1 MEKARKIQN
10 YLNRGKKSRT
20 IVQLT
25 LLFMSLLASSCS
37 VIGGIFKAGMGLGIF
52 IVVAI
57 VILIIVLF
65 LRLGNKK
72 NE

>member
-1 MEKARKIQN
+1 MEKIRKIQY
-10 YLNRGKKSRT
+10 YLNTGKTSRS
-20 IVQLT
+20 IVQLAI
-25 LLFMSLLASSCS
+25 LFMSLMTTSCS

-57 VILIIVLF
+57 VIVIIVLF